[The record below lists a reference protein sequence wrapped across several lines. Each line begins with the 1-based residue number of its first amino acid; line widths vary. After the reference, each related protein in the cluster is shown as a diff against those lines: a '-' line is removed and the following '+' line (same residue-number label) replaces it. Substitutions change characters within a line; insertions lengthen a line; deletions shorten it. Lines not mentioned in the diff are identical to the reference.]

1 MGLLSSEIL
10 SNRWDVENSLNNAM
24 TKTAQEWGQLD
35 RSVYAPMTASTA
47 LQGDMFGQSIGSML
61 GGQHPEMQKQDI
73 IDEIMRKHPDP
84 KTSAELR
91 AVAKEFAEAGL
102 TDYSFQITEVAN
114 ELYKTEVTKDT
125 ATDKWYTGTGKSLK
139 NSLLTD
145 DILKTYIF
153 QREGITEAEW
163 NNEEEWTRIEKKD
176 ALDSAKTQLGGQID
190 NYTNRLMQDNYS
202 KSMLRDLQR
211 NDGDFMIH
219 FLQDLDKYGNND
231 IREFFKSV
239 MKFDSKDGKNTV
251 SISSE
256 YAARVSD
263 DEIDT
268 MDVSVA
274 LELYTTLKNNKKKT
288 RTQREVF
295 DKLDK
300 KINSTLGWEMT
311 EAELREKLI
320 SDGVHDALTIE
331 DIIKRHL
338 QITGQKY
345 VGIKKTSSIAS
356 VRDGTML
363 AMNTQPEDNYS
374 SWIVG
379 SA

>member
-24 TKTAQEWGQLD
+24 TKTAMGWGQLD
-35 RSVYAPMTASTA
+35 RSVYAPMTVSTA
-47 LQGDMFGQSIGSML
+47 LQGDMYGRSIGSMF
-61 GGQHPEMQKQDI
+61 GGQQPEMQKQDI
-73 IDEIMRKHPDP
+73 IDEIMRKNPDP

-114 ELYKTEVTKDT
+114 ELYKTEVTKNT
-125 ATDKWYTGTGKSLK
+125 ATQKWYDGAGMKLK
-139 NSLLTD
+139 NNLLTD
-145 DILKTYIF
+145 DILKTYVF
-153 QREGITEAEW
+153 QKYGITKAEW
-163 NNEEEWTRIEKKD
+163 NDDEEWSRIEKKD
-176 ALDSAKTQLGGQID
+176 ALATAKTDLGGQID
-190 NYTNRLMQDNYS
+190 NYANRLMQDNYT
-202 KSMLRDLQR
+202 KSMLNDLQK
-211 NDGDFMIH
+211 NDADYMQH
-219 FLQDLDKYGNND
+219 FLQDIGKYGNQD
-231 IREFFKSV
+231 LRDFFQSV
-239 MKFDSKDGKNTV
+239 MLFDSKDGKNTI
-251 SISSE
+251 SISAE

-288 RTQREVF
+288 KTQREVF

-356 VRDGTML
+356 VSDGTML

-379 SA
+379 

>member
-47 LQGDMFGQSIGSML
+47 LQGDMYGRSLGSML
-61 GGQHPEMQKQDI
+61 GGQHPELQKQDI
-73 IDEIMRKHPDP
+73 IDDIMKRYPDP
-84 KTSAELR
+84 RTSTELR
-91 AVAKEFAEAGL
+91 AIAKEFAEAGL

-114 ELYKTEVTKDT
+114 ELYKTEVTKNT
-125 ATDKWYTGTGKSLK
+125 ATQKWYDGAGMKLK
-139 NSLLTD
+139 NNLLTD
-145 DILKTYIF
+145 DILKTYVF
-153 QREGITEAEW
+153 QKHGITEAEW
-163 NNEEEWTRIEKKD
+163 NDDDEWSRIEKKD
-176 ALDSAKTQLGGQID
+176 ALATAKTDLGGQID
-190 NYTNRLMQDNYS
+190 NYANRLMQDNYT
-202 KSMLRDLQR
+202 KSMLNDLQK
-211 NDGDFMIH
+211 NDADYMQH
-219 FLQDLDKYGNND
+219 FLQDIGKYGNQD
-231 IREFFKSV
+231 LRDFFQSV

-251 SISSE
+251 SISAE

-268 MDVSVA
+268 MDVGVA
-274 LELYTTLKNNKKKT
+274 LELYTVLKNNKKKT

-338 QITGQKY
+338 KITGQKY
-345 VGIKKTSSIAS
+345 VGIKTTSSIAS

-374 SWIVG
+374 SWIV
-379 SA
+379 S

>member
-1 MGLLSSEIL
+1 MGLLSSEVL

-24 TKTAQEWGQLD
+24 NKTAMEWGQLD

-114 ELYKTEVTKDT
+114 ELYKTEVTKNT
-125 ATDKWYTGTGKSLK
+125 ATQKWYDGAGMKLK
-139 NSLLTD
+139 NNLLTD
-145 DILKTYIF
+145 DILRTYVF
-153 QREGITEAEW
+153 QKHGITKAEW
-163 NNEEEWTRIEKKD
+163 NNDEEWSRIEKKD
-176 ALDSAKTQLGGQID
+176 ALATAKTDLGGQID
-190 NYTNRLMQDNYS
+190 NYANRLMQDNYT
-202 KSMLRDLQR
+202 KSMLNDLQK
-211 NDGDFMIH
+211 NDADYMQH
-219 FLQDLDKYGNND
+219 FLQDIGKYGNQD
-231 IREFFKSV
+231 LRDFFQSV
-239 MKFDSKDGKNTV
+239 MKFDSKDGKNTI
-251 SISSE
+251 SISAE

-288 RTQREVF
+288 KTQREVF

-345 VGIKKTSSIAS
+345 VGIKTTSSIAP

-379 SA
+379 